1 MERAGTAWTKAAL
14 TAALLGATMGA
25 SGCAA
30 FGEGENSPG
39 WFKERVKQSE
49 KEPFPQLAQVPDVP
63 EAGRPESEWRT
74 IEDDVTKAGDAVA
87 ANPRSAPA
95 NMTPEEIAAF
105 EAEAR
110 RQAEP

>member
-1 MERAGTAWTKAAL
+1 MTRAGTAWTKAAL
-14 TAALLGATMGA
+14 MAALFGATLGA

-30 FGEGENSPG
+30 FGENENSPG
-39 WFKERVKQSE
+39 WFKDRVKQSE
-49 KEPFPQLAQVPDVP
+49 KEPFPQLAAVPDAP
-63 EAGRPESEWRT
+63 KAGRPESEWNK
-74 IEDDVTKAGDAVA
+74 IEAEVKQAGDAVA
-87 ANPRSAPA
+87 SNPRSAGP